1 MKKQLNIE
9 GMHCTS
15 CSQLIENR
23 LAKTPGV
30 VKATV
35 SYATETALVEYDKD
49 KVSVPDILKA
59 VKDAGYKAIDKES
72 SEITK
77 QTSWFGGDTFKL
89 IFSAIL
95 SIPILAISMPQILM
109 IVGIDAGMLMDL
121 PERKLILFLLTTPVQ
136 FYAGWQFIKGA
147 YSATKNK
154 TANMDTLVFLGTM
167 AAYLFSVYNTF
178 FASGD
183 VFYETAALLI
193 TFILFGKYLEAKA
206 KARSGSA
213 IQELMSL
220 QAPTARVIISGQEH
234 IVLIEDVKKG
244 DIILVKPGEKIPV
257 DGVVKEGNSSVD
269 ESMISGESI
278 PVEKISDSK
287 VIGSTINLHGA
298 LTIEVTTALE
308 ETVLARIIKL
318 VEEAQGS
325 KAPIQRLADTVSGF
339 FVAFVIAIAILTFLY
354 WLILGG
360 MGFEFALMMAV
371 SVLVISCPCALG
383 LATPA
388 AIMVGTGIG
397 AKNGILIKS
406 GEALEKAEQLKA
418 VVFDKTGTL
427 TNGKPVVTDILILD
441 KKKTEKELISIAAA
455 IEKMS
460 EHPLADA
467 IIAKAILEKIKLP
480 IVKSFKSVAGQGA
493 SAIIENTEFY
503 IGNEKLFHRVTG
515 SKLGVTDMEN
525 LEISGKTVV
534 ILFTKKGPLGLIAV
548 ADQPKKDTEEAI
560 RKIQSLGIA
569 TYMVTGDNKRTAE
582 AVAADLGVEYVIAG
596 VLPDEKAEHV
606 IAIKNE
612 EGPVAFVGDGV
623 NDSIALARA
632 DVGIAMGSGTDV
644 AIESGDIVLVKNSV
658 MDVFKAIK
666 LSKLTMSKIR
676 INLFWAFFYNAVGIP
691 IAAGILYSSYGII
704 LRPEFA
710 GAAMALSS
718 VSVITNSLLL
728 RIQKL

>member
-1 MKKQLNIE
+1 MKKQLKIE

-15 CSQLIENR
+15 CSQLIETK
-23 LAKTPGV
+23 LSKTQGV
-30 VKATV
+30 QRANVN
-35 SYATETALVEYDKD
+35 YATETATVEYVEDQ
-49 KVSVPDILKA
+49 VSVKELLK
-59 VKDAGYKAIDKES
+59 VVESAGYKALDKES
-72 SEITK
+72 SENAK
-77 QTSWFGGDTFKL
+77 KASWFGGDTFKL

-95 SIPILAISMPQILM
+95 SIPILIISMPQILM
-109 IVGIDAGMLMDL
+109 IFGINAEMLTDF
-121 PERKLILFLLTTPVQ
+121 PERKLLLFLLTTPVQ
-136 FYAGWQFIKGA
+136 FYAGWEFVRGA
-147 YSATKNK
+147 YVAVKNK
-154 TANMDTLVFLGTM
+154 TANMDILVIMGTM
-167 AAYLFSVYNTF
+167 SAYLFSVYNTF
-178 FASGD
+178 FANGD

-193 TFILFGKYLEAKA
+193 TFILFGKYLEARA

-220 QAPTARVIISGQEH
+220 QAPTARIIKGGKEI
-234 IVLIEDVKKG
+234 IVPIEEVKRG
-244 DIILVKPGEKIPV
+244 DTILVKPGEKIPV
-257 DGVVKEGNSSVD
+257 DGLVTEGNSSID

-278 PVEKISDSK
+278 PIEKSIGSK

-298 LTIEVTTALE
+298 LTINVTTELE
-308 ETVLARIIKL
+308 GTVLSKIIKL

-325 KAPIQRLADTVSGF
+325 KAPIQRLADIVSSY
-339 FVAFVIAIAILTFLY
+339 FVVFVIGIALLTFLF
-354 WLILGG
+354 WLTIGG

-427 TNGKPVVTDILILD
+427 TNGKPVVTDILLID
-441 KKKTEKELISIAAA
+441 KKTPETELISIAAA

-467 IIAKAILEKIKLP
+467 IIAKAILEKIELP
-480 IVKSFKSVAGQGA
+480 RATSFASVPGFGA
-493 SAIIENTEFY
+493 SAFIGKVQYF
-503 IGNEKLFHRVTG
+503 IGNEKYFLKITG
-515 SKLGVTDMEN
+515 SKIGLKAMEN
-525 LEISGKTVV
+525 LEKSGKTVV
-534 ILFTKKGPLGLIAV
+534 IVFKKSAPIGLIAV
-548 ADQPKKDTEEAI
+548 ADQPKNNAAEAI
-560 RKIQSLGIA
+560 ENIQNLGIA
-569 TYMVTGDNKRTAE
+569 TYMVTGDNQRTAD
-582 AVAADLGVEYVIAG
+582 AIASVLGVEYVIAG
-596 VLPDEKAEHV
+596 VLPDEKGEHV
-606 IAIKNE
+606 VSIKNN

-644 AIESGDIVLVKNSV
+644 AIESGDIVLVKSSV
-658 MDVFKAIK
+658 TDVYKAIK
-666 LSKLTMSKIR
+666 LSRLTMSKIR
-676 INLFWAFFYNAVGIP
+676 INLFWAFIYNIIGIP
-691 IAAGILYSSYGII
+691 IAAGVLYSAYGII
-704 LRPEFA
+704 LRPEIA

-728 RIQKL
+728 RIRKL